1 MSKRKKILY
10 AVLCICLLF
19 MSVARAASAELA
31 CNGNQVSGEVSVNG
45 WTFPVD
51 ACLTTAPDLGGNILC
66 TPMTFER
73 AAWEQALEACFPN
86 NGRALAEQ
94 LCVENGMVFASL
106 RYMDGLT
113 MYPALLPASQQAMD
127 SHLEGALAASLAFC
141 QAVGL
146 QVDAQPLSCAWILN
160 NDQGIRITLQ
170 PEEAASYGQKL
181 LMEVW
186 LPLCADSSVL
196 IPHVQVPRYHG
207 TINFSGSDELLAQ
220 TPGARF
226 LFDAQG
232 ALLSFQASLME
243 LSVTQTAAE
252 GINWQDALDAF
263 LTEYTENP
271 QVQML
276 LATAPYTITSI
287 RSAWDLTEKNTGSRG
302 WMITLFSRVPRE
314 DSPTGWRDRY
324 YTAFVYGG
332 ST

>member
-1 MSKRKKILY
+1 MSNRKKILH
-10 AVLCICLLF
+10 AVLCICLLL

-73 AAWEQALEACFPN
+73 AAWEQALEACFPD

-94 LCVENGMVFASL
+94 LCVENGRVSSYL
-106 RYMDGLT
+106 RYVDGLT
-113 MYPALLPASQQAMD
+113 MYPALLPASQQTMD
-127 SHLEGALAASLAFC
+127 SALEGALTASLAFC

-170 PEEAASYGQKL
+170 PEEAASYGQEL

-186 LPLCADSSVL
+186 LPLCADGSVL

-252 GINWQDALDAF
+252 GINWQDALEAF

-287 RSAWDLTEKNTGSRG
+287 RSAWDLTETNTGSRG
-302 WMITLFSRVPRE
+302 WMITLSSRVPRE